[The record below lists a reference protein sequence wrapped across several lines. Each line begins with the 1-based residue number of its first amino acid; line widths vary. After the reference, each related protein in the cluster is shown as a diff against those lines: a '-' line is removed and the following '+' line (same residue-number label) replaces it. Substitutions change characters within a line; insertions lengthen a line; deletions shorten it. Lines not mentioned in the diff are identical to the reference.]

1 MLIFQKV
8 DYLEDLM
15 SEDTKNLQK
24 TITTLKQENALL
36 KSEVEELDEEMTTQR
51 TTGFKCFSVC
61 IFDCDSV
68 VIARKW
74 HKNTFSIHVKISF
87 PKSR

>member
-1 MLIFQKV
+1 
-8 DYLEDLM
+8 M

-51 TTGFKCFSVC
+51 TTGFKCFLLVNL
-61 IFDCDSV
+61 I
-68 VIARKW
+68 VIQLLQQGTATNRL
-74 HKNTFSIHVKISF
+74 KISF
-87 PKSR
+87 MLRK